1 VVRYKEGKGRK
12 GKTTGLC
19 FFPVDN
25 TIARNAN
32 PVMASL
38 LAGMEDQIM
47 DADYVKE
54 VKPLTWM
61 KAMDQC
67 TKRTKEKVPASSFLH
82 LEEVVDI
89 CKECGLDGSNI
100 LDDYSPTSKLL

>member
-1 VVRYKEGKGRK
+1 
-12 GKTTGLC
+12 
-19 FFPVDN
+19 
-25 TIARNAN
+25 
-32 PVMASL
+32 
-38 LAGMEDQIM
+38 M

>member
-1 VVRYKEGKGRK
+1 
-12 GKTTGLC
+12 
-19 FFPVDN
+19 
-25 TIARNAN
+25 
-32 PVMASL
+32 
-38 LAGMEDQIM
+38 M

-89 CKECGLDGSNI
+89 CKECGLDGSNV
-100 LDDYSPTSKLL
+100 LANDYSSTSKLLL